1 MRLVMTLLVR
11 DEEDILDTHLGY
23 HFAQGVD
30 HVIVTDNLSADRSP
44 EIIAQY
50 QADGRVSVIREESD
64 DYAQGEWVTRMARR
78 AYRDQGADWVINSDA
93 DEFWWPLS
101 GDLKSTL
108 AALPPEVGSL
118 EVSRYDFVPVPPDG
132 RPFYARMVVR
142 ETESV
147 NAHGNPLPPK
157 VCHRGHPEI
166 EVSQGN
172 HRVSG
177 LHLEVFKG
185 PSPMVINHF
194 PLRTYEQFEN
204 KIIKGGQAYQRNTE
218 LGLNVGGTWR
228 YLYRLYKTGRLR
240 EYYLNRERSVSEIE
254 EGLQTGTLVRDD
266 RLYQFL
272 VSLAPTE
279 GFNANSGQS

>member
-11 DEEDILDTHLGY
+11 DEEDILDAHLAY

-44 EIIAQY
+44 EIIARY

-64 DYAQGEWVTRMARR
+64 DYAQAKWVTRMARS

-93 DEFWWPLS
+93 DEFWWPLR

-118 EVSRYDFVPVPPDG
+118 EVSRSDFVPVPPDG

-142 ETESV
+142 DTESV
-147 NAHGNPLPPK
+147 NAHGKPLPPK

-172 HRVSG
+172 HGVSG
-177 LHLEVFKG
+177 LHLEVFAG

-194 PLRTYEQFEN
+194 PLRSYEQFEN

-218 LGLNVGGTWR
+218 LGPNVGGTWR
-228 YLYRLYKTGRLR
+228 SLYRLYEAGRLR
-240 EYYLNRERSVSEIE
+240 EFYLGRERSDSEIE
-254 EGLQTGTLVRDD
+254 EGLKTGTLVRDD
-266 RLYQFL
+266 RLFRFL
-272 VSLAPTE
+272 ESLSPTKTRSAAP
-279 GFNANSGQS
+279 GQS